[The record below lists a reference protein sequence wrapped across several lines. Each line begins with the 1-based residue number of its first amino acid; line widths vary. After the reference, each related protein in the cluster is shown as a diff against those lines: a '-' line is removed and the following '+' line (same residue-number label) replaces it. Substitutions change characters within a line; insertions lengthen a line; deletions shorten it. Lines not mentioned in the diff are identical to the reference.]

1 VDDSAVVWLLIEIG
15 NTALKAAWSDGLT
28 LGKIYRYQGEKI
40 VDFIVSLTEQ
50 QRPQVMTI
58 AAAEPVSAETEAVL
72 QKCCSH
78 LIFLD
83 ADHRQAL
90 SGFSLPDYLSCDRA
104 ASIIA
109 ARFLFP
115 GKSTCIFD
123 FGSTLTID
131 FTDAEGGYLG
141 GNISLGFRTRFQ
153 ALNRYSRSLPL
164 VNTPEAPQEL
174 GDSVET
180 SIAAGVVSGML
191 FELDG
196 YIRSHPDAMLIFTG
210 GDANYFAKKMK
221 NSIFVVCNLVLMGLA
236 LITDAFVRKNN

>member
-1 VDDSAVVWLLIEIG
+1 MWLLVEIG

-28 LGKIYRYQGEKI
+28 LGKIFRYQGEKM
-40 VDFIVSLTEQ
+40 VDFIVSLTAQ

-58 AAAEPVSAETEAVL
+58 AAAEPVSPQTEAIL
-72 QKCCSH
+72 RGCCKH

-83 ADHRQAL
+83 ADHLQAL
-90 SGFSLPDYLSCDRA
+90 TGFDIPEYLSCDRA

-115 GKSTCIFD
+115 EKNSCIFD

-131 FTDAEGGYLG
+131 FIDSAGRYLG
-141 GNISLGFRTRFQ
+141 GNVSPGFRTRFK

-164 VNTPEAPQEL
+164 VDTPKSVPEL
-174 GDSVET
+174 GSSVES
-180 SIAAGVVSGML
+180 SIEAGVVSGML
-191 FELDG
+191 FEIDG
-196 YIRSHPDAMLIFTG
+196 YLRSRPDSIVIFTG
-210 GDANYFAKKMK
+210 GDAIYFAKKMK

-236 LITDAFVRKNN
+236 LVTDAFVRKNM